1 MQFENVEKF
10 NTKGEKKDALQ
21 GYIEI
26 YKSDEST
33 IDAKKNAAYNIS
45 VLFHELGNM
54 ELMFGWLNRAV
65 SMMNPSEILKFS
77 SSFLVMIS
85 DLNNQGRFKKAHR
98 LYSSA
103 FEKMCTKKNKLKNA
117 FLQNSITIEL
127 MDSNVSLRKPK
138 TLINDL
144 MRCRISSKVKIKL
157 LEEVV
162 DYYIDKN
169 LIENLELIYENYRTD
184 STLLVLKSRLAG
196 EIAFLKN
203 KSGDAKANE
212 YFLAA
217 KAYYR
222 KLVKKKIKPDYRVL
236 FLISNHELAKIQ
248 KRIAGFSDFNFS
260 FPRNKFANLMTR
272 KFKEIAR
279 FKKSIENLYDYGV
292 GDTIIAGNK
301 LLLEAYKQF
310 IKKINEFSPKGFS
323 QENLKLF
330 RKEMQSVVRT
340 LEGDKN
346 TIFESS
352 VSLIKKQRILSRSN
366 QDFLIDPSIKEYVA
380 TPMLRTVIMD
390 RFGRQQ

>member
-1 MQFENVEKF
+1 
-10 NTKGEKKDALQ
+10 
-21 GYIEI
+21 
-26 YKSDEST
+26 
-33 IDAKKNAAYNIS
+33 
-45 VLFHELGNM
+45 
-54 ELMFGWLNRAV
+54 
-65 SMMNPSEILKFS
+65 
-77 SSFLVMIS
+77 
-85 DLNNQGRFKKAHR
+85 
-98 LYSSA
+98 
-103 FEKMCTKKNKLKNA
+103 
-117 FLQNSITIEL
+117 

-184 STLLVLKSRLAG
+184 STLLVLKSRLDS
-196 EIAFLKN
+196 ELAFLKN

-236 FLISNHELAKIQ
+236 FLISNHELAKIE

-310 IKKINEFSPKGFS
+310 IKKINEFSPKGF
-323 QENLKLF
+323 
-330 RKEMQSVVRT
+330 
-340 LEGDKN
+340 
-346 TIFESS
+346 
-352 VSLIKKQRILSRSN
+352 
-366 QDFLIDPSIKEYVA
+366 
-380 TPMLRTVIMD
+380 
-390 RFGRQQ
+390 